1 MARDSDLAADRLA
14 PRTLPPEPREADSH
28 LTRTLQELQRQRR
41 RLEDF
46 ARATSDWF
54 WETDAHGH
62 LIHLSDRMTAIAGVP
77 AATFIGQRLDQ
88 FGQFVPGELGS
99 VVTAMRQRRPFRDR
113 LFQFPHANGR
123 MLVFNLAGVPVF
135 DPSTGTFLGYRG
147 SGFDMTP
154 RYRAEEAAKEA
165 RRELEKALEDLTNKN
180 IEADLATAQ
189 AAAAL
194 HEKNDFIASF
204 SHELRTPLNAV
215 IGFAEA
221 MTIEVF
227 GPLDDRYRQ
236 YSEDILGAARHLLEL
251 INDILDQ
258 AMVESGKLRIEKSAM
273 SLDALIEESVALVR
287 LRALTKSI
295 DLVLPGKGT
304 DIAVEVDPRRA
315 RQVLVNLLGNAV
327 KFTPE
332 GGRMGV
338 EVAPPDAAGRV
349 AVTIWDS
356 GIGIPAREHE
366 KVFERFEQATGDD
379 YVRRQEGTGLGLAIS
394 RDLARMMGGDIT
406 LESEFGAGSRF
417 TVTFSVA
424 S

>member
-1 MARDSDLAADRLA
+1 MARDSDLPGDRLSSRA
-14 PRTLPPEPREADSH
+14 RPPEPREADSH

-54 WETDAHGH
+54 WETDTHGH

-99 VVTAMRQRRPFRDR
+99 VVEAMRQRRPFRDR
-113 LFQFPHANGR
+113 LFQFPHASGR

-135 DPSTGTFLGYRG
+135 DPLTGTFLGYRG

-194 HEKNDFIASF
+194 HEKSDFIASF

-258 AMVESGKLRIEKSAM
+258 ATVESGKLRIEKSAM
-273 SLDALIEESVALVR
+273 PLDALIEESVALVR

-315 RQVLVNLLGNAV
+315 RQILVNLLGNAV

-338 EVAPPDAAGRV
+338 EVAPPDRAGLV